1 MPVVVVP
8 GVPDGTIEDPWA
20 TTDDMTG
27 CAELVADH
35 PVEAA
40 VALDAASWLLFRLSG
55 ERYGLRTVTL
65 RPCRQTCA
73 PATPV
78 GTGWTPSGW
87 YPTTFSCSCSPRRCA
102 CGEGQADRVKVPR
115 PVQSVTEVIVD
126 GAVLDD
132 SAYRI
137 DTRRRDAVLRI
148 DGDQWPTCQNESA
161 AEDEDGYFAMTVS
174 WGVPVPA
181 IGVSAVADLACWSLD
196 SMFGEGCLLPDRA
209 TSVSRGG
216 ISVPML
222 DLADLIDKR
231 RTGIASVDLFLTAAN
246 PNRLA
251 RRARAFSAE
260 NL

>member
-1 MPVVVVP
+1 M
-8 GVPDGTIEDPWA
+8 
-20 TTDDMTG
+20 
-27 CAELVADH
+27 
-35 PVEAA
+35 
-40 VALDAASWLLFRLSG
+40 
-55 ERYGLRTVTL
+55 
-65 RPCRQTCA
+65 
-73 PATPV
+73 
-78 GTGWTPSGW
+78 
-87 YPTTFSCSCSPRRCA
+87 
-102 CGEGQADRVKVPR
+102 
-115 PVQSVTEVIVD
+115 D